1 MWIIWSEYFRT
12 KISPYLIFFG
22 THFSVLETH
31 QIKSLQWQQNVG
43 CLKKRGMNLWSLT
56 SEMFFFL
63 RAPFLARSLDVSTSS
78 SPGQKVVIFSFKKN
92 LFSISGSNHELL
104 DGTTHGSF
112 LGMFRQKKLSSWFLH
127 HPIFCPLIPKLCSVK
142 SEH

>member
-22 THFSVLETH
+22 TPFSVLDTH

-78 SPGQKVVIFSFKKN
+78 SPGQKVVIFSFKKIFFPSLVLTMN
-92 LFSISGSNHELL
+92 YLMEPPTGLFWGCSDKKNCPAGFSIILYFVH
-104 DGTTHGSF
+104 
-112 LGMFRQKKLSSWFLH
+112 WFQN
-127 HPIFCPLIPKLCSVK
+127 CA
-142 SEH
+142 